1 MKDEIN
7 EQAERLTNKLKYWV
21 DTFAVPMADIDSDA
35 AKFRGYFETTEDQN
49 LEEWT
54 DFVESQVSAHTP
66 GSAEL
71 ICTHLT
77 LAAMCLR
84 CIRENIWSAKSDF
97 VFLISAAEQLSIL
110 EGLVFSTVTERE
122 ARALKL
128 SEGGKKG
135 AQAKH
140 RHTTKLKEWA
150 VTRARTLGGS
160 DIEISRRLVFDIP
173 AELKNASKSPERA
186 IYDAIRA
193 ARKAGS

>member
-35 AKFRGYFETTEDQN
+35 AKFRDYFENTEDQN

-54 DFVESQVSAHTP
+54 DFVESQVSARTP

-97 VFLISAAEQLSIL
+97 VFLISAAEQLSML
-110 EGLVFSTVTERE
+110 EGLVGSSVFERE
-122 ARALKL
+122 ARSLKL

-135 AQAKH
+135 AQVKH
-140 RHTTKLKEWA
+140 QGISKLKQWA
-150 VTRARTLGGS
+150 VSEAQGARGA
-160 DIEISRRLVFDIP
+160 DKEISRQLALRIPSDFD
-173 AELKNASKSPERA
+173 AVSKDPERV

-193 ARKAGS
+193 ARKSKS